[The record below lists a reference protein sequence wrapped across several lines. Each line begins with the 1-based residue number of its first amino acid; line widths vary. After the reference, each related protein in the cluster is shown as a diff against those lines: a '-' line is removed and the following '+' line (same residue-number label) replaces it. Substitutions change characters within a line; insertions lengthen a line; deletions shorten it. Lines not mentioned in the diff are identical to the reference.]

1 MQYKKIFKWLLVCLF
16 IVGIITAAYGFIN
29 NWPEDKVW
37 KNSKSLVSKLPGE
50 IKYLKDTLGVELLT
64 KSELKEKAIEIELMN
79 NVGKDCS
86 AKAKV
91 LTDEIENAKASKS
104 KQKRLIAQ
112 YQPTLDSLTAVM
124 EGIKA
129 MKETYEQEK
138 ELEDK
143 VATYNKAKD
152 YIANGDASVN
162 TILYGTYFMV
172 VIAILALFTVIF
184 IITGLNNPKSLVSIL
199 IGVIVIAALV
209 IGAWMMAPGTPIH
222 GPEYYQALG
231 PDAKVPS
238 EGDLKLTDAVLYL
251 TYLLVG
257 ATVVSLVTSW
267 IVGAI
272 RK

>member
-29 NWPEDKVW
+29 EWPEDKVW

-50 IKYLKDTLGVELLT
+50 IKNYTDTLGVTLLS
-64 KSELKEKAIEIELMN
+64 KSELKDKALVIDSLN

-91 LTDEIENAKASKS
+91 LTDEIEKAKTNKS
-104 KQKRLIAQ
+104 KQKKLIAQ
-112 YQPTLDSLTAVM
+112 YQPTLDSLANMMLAITA
-124 EGIKA
+124 
-129 MKETYEQEK
+129 EK
-138 ELEDK
+138 EAYQLEVELESK
-143 VATYNKAKD
+143 VATYNEAKD
-152 YIANGDASVN
+152 YISNGDSSVN
-162 TILYGTYFMV
+162 TILYGTYLMV
-172 VIAILALFTVIF
+172 VIAVLALFTVIF
-184 IITGLNNPKSLVSIL
+184 VITGMNNPMSLVSIL
-199 IGVIVIAALV
+199 IGVAVIAILV
-209 IGAWMMAPGTPIH
+209 VGAWKLAPGTPIH
-222 GPEYYQALG
+222 DPEYYKALG

-267 IVGAI
+267 VVGAI